1 MLLIFAWNGQEML
14 GNAKKS
20 HEKSKSGIFF
30 MEKTCKYQK
39 FFVTLQRER
48 NVAFK

>member
-20 HEKSKSGIFF
+20 HEKSKSGIFLWKKLANIKNF
-30 MEKTCKYQK
+30 S
-39 FFVTLQRER
+39 
-48 NVAFK
+48 